1 MKIKLT
7 KLMALT
13 LAIIMIAGLTACK
26 KAAKTDG
33 KWVTEQN
40 YFYYDE
46 NGEWTEVSDPSLL
59 DELAQNAPVIEEEAE
74 GEDSSEESDESKDDS
89 DKEEKDESEDKNNS
103 DNNSDKNNSEND
115 SDKNNSEN
123 DSDKDDD
130 KNTSSDDDNKES
142 DKDNSDKNDDSNKD
156 DNNNNSEENNNSNT
170 ENTKD
175 LEVIIDAYEEKFE
188 YMYSHSEIGFDFS
201 NSTALGD
208 SVRAIRLNGKKEGVM
223 VYKNDDGIAEFVIQ
237 VLHPNSVGAS
247 VNPKYYVSKDNK
259 TYTEVKA
266 QDTVYKPVN
275 GDSWASETIYVG
287 GIDTANKFLKIVI
300 PLGAKKH
307 WNPNIAHLQINGC
320 DEEALAALGGYKS
333 KRGYSHSIYVDPK
346 KGNDRNSGTSEKE
359 ALKSLYAASQK
370 TYAPGDKILLKSGEK
385 FSGSL
390 TIIGNGSA
398 DKPLEVTTYGGSKPA
413 IFNGRGGTTLEYY
426 GEYITIKNLEFTNQN
441 GVGAIKITA
450 LKPGASKGIVI
461 KNCNFH
467 EINTKFNSTGYASGG
482 IYLTADGREPNWFDD
497 VEIKD
502 NTFDKVART
511 AIYVTSSWS
520 CLDKD
525 QAWGNKNMETGGWYP
540 NRNITVKNNKITNN
554 GGDSILLIGAKDS
567 LIERN
572 TVKDSGLFKN
582 TGKTIAYAA
591 IWLRDCKDTI
601 VQYNAVYGNRDKN
614 GGIDLQAYDSDIGC
628 RDCIF
633 QYNYSQDNAGGF
645 MLLCSGVKDNNARN
659 DGTIVRYNLSV
670 NDGYDLDSKNSKQV
684 IDVVDNVQNAQI
696 YNNTIY
702 SSKKD
707 VVLVQLSDYGSDTK
721 IPPVNNIFTNNIFYV
736 EEGVKNTA
744 FRMWDTKDAT
754 AKFINNVFYGV
765 DVPKING
772 ITTTGTLKDDPKLK
786 EPGAQGGTLE
796 EMAKKYKPKGGSY
809 VLSKGVTVKGN
820 NIKKDMLGAG
830 IDSKLIGALAK

>member
-7 KLMALT
+7 KLMALA
-13 LAIIMIAGLTACK
+13 LAAMMVASLTACK

-33 KWVTEQN
+33 KWITEQD

-59 DELAQNAPVIEEEAE
+59 DELAQNAPVVEEDAQ

-103 DNNSDKNNSEND
+103 DTG

-175 LEVIIDAYEEKFE
+175 LEVIIDAFEEKFE
-188 YMYSHSEIGFDFS
+188 YMYSHSEIGFDGS
-201 NSTALGD
+201 NSTPLGD

-266 QDTVYKPVN
+266 QDTVYKPIN

-300 PLGAKKH
+300 PLGAKNH

-320 DEEALAALGGYKS
+320 DEEALAALGGYNS

-346 KGNDRNSGTSEKE
+346 NGNDRNSGTSEKE

-413 IFNGRGGTTLEYY
+413 IFNGRGGTIVTYY
-426 GEYITIKNLEFTNQN
+426 GEHITFHNLEFTNRN
-441 GVGAIKITA
+441 GVNAITISA
-450 LKPGASKGIVI
+450 YKPGASKGITV
-461 KNCNFH
+461 KNCKFY

-482 IYLTADGREPNWFDD
+482 IYLTANGREPNWFDD

-554 GGDSILLIGAKDS
+554 GGDAILLIGAKDS

-582 TGKTIAYAA
+582 TGVTIAYAA
-591 IWLRDCKDTI
+591 IWLRDCKDTV

-614 GGIDLQAYDSDIGC
+614 GGSDLQAYDSDIGC

-670 NDGYDLDSKNSKQV
+670 NDGYDLDSKKSKQV

-707 VVLVQLSDYGSDTK
+707 IVLVQLSDYGDAK
-721 IPPVNNIFTNNIFYV
+721 DPEAVFIPPKNNTFTNNIFYV
-736 EEGVKNTA
+736 AKGVNNVAYK
-744 FRMWDTKDAT
+744 MHGTKAAT

>member
-115 SDKNNSEN
+115 SDK
-123 DSDKDDD
+123 DDD

-208 SVRAIRLNGKKEGVM
+208 SVRAIRSNGKKEGVM

-266 QDTVYKPVN
+266 QDTVYKPIN

-300 PLGAKKH
+300 PLGARKH

-320 DEEALAALGGYKS
+320 DEEALAALGGYSS
-333 KRGYSHSIYVDPK
+333 KREYSHSIYVDPK

-467 EINTKFNSTGYASGG
+467 DINTKFNSTGYASGG

-614 GGIDLQAYDSDIGC
+614 GGSDLQAYDSDIGC

-670 NDGYDLDSKNSKQV
+670 NDGYDLDSKKSKQV

-736 EEGVKNTA
+736 KKGVKNTA

>member
-156 DNNNNSEENNNSNT
+156 DNNNSNT

-188 YMYSHSEIGFDFS
+188 YMYSHSEIGFDGS

-208 SVRAIRLNGKKEGVM
+208 SVRAIRSNGKKEGVM

-370 TYAPGDKILLKSGEK
+370 TYAPGDKILLKGE
-385 FSGSL
+385 
-390 TIIGNGSA
+390 
-398 DKPLEVTTYGGSKPA
+398 
-413 IFNGRGGTTLEYY
+413 
-426 GEYITIKNLEFTNQN
+426 
-441 GVGAIKITA
+441 
-450 LKPGASKGIVI
+450 
-461 KNCNFH
+461 
-467 EINTKFNSTGYASGG
+467 
-482 IYLTADGREPNWFDD
+482 DD
-497 VEIKD
+497 
-502 NTFDKVART
+502 
-511 AIYVTSSWS
+511 
-520 CLDKD
+520 L
-525 QAWGNKNMETGGWYP
+525 
-540 NRNITVKNNKITNN
+540 
-554 GGDSILLIGAKDS
+554 
-567 LIERN
+567 
-572 TVKDSGLFKN
+572 
-582 TGKTIAYAA
+582 
-591 IWLRDCKDTI
+591 
-601 VQYNAVYGNRDKN
+601 
-614 GGIDLQAYDSDIGC
+614 
-628 RDCIF
+628 
-633 QYNYSQDNAGGF
+633 
-645 MLLCSGVKDNNARN
+645 
-659 DGTIVRYNLSV
+659 
-670 NDGYDLDSKNSKQV
+670 
-684 IDVVDNVQNAQI
+684 
-696 YNNTIY
+696 
-702 SSKKD
+702 
-707 VVLVQLSDYGSDTK
+707 
-721 IPPVNNIFTNNIFYV
+721 
-736 EEGVKNTA
+736 
-744 FRMWDTKDAT
+744 
-754 AKFINNVFYGV
+754 
-765 DVPKING
+765 
-772 ITTTGTLKDDPKLK
+772 
-786 EPGAQGGTLE
+786 
-796 EMAKKYKPKGGSY
+796 
-809 VLSKGVTVKGN
+809 
-820 NIKKDMLGAG
+820 
-830 IDSKLIGALAK
+830 